1 MIKLF
6 TPAIAALGLVSGCA
20 STPSDTP
27 KGAAKYAQDA
37 RLGDKVDRIC
47 FNRNIDGFSRNDR
60 DTVVVSAGVNED
72 YLLVVRG
79 PCQNLRHAQAI
90 GIDSSLSCVTRFDR
104 ILVSTS
110 AFSLVDNLGGPE
122 RCTIQEIYA
131 WDDDAEEGTSEE
143 DEPAA
148 TEETAAP

>member
-1 MIKLF
+1 MIKQF
-6 TPAIAALGLVSGCA
+6 IPAIVAIGLISGCA

-27 KGAAKYAQDA
+27 RGAEKYAEDA
-37 RLGDKVDRIC
+37 RLGEQVDRIC
-47 FNRNIDGFSRNDR
+47 FNRNIDGFSHTDR

-90 GIDSSLSCVTRFDR
+90 GIDSALSCVTKFDR

-122 RCTIQEIYA
+122 RCMIQEIYS
-131 WDDDAEEGTSEE
+131 WDEDAEDKQEEEKDSE
-143 DEPAA
+143 A
-148 TEETAAP
+148 EETAAP